1 MRTSLRY
8 HHAIGLGL
16 LLLLAQCQKIKP
28 KAPQAEGFDPPI
40 PATLSYLAGDITFQL
55 RELEEK
61 INKELDPVLVGRQ
74 IKDGKTQGIISFRVK
89 RLGPVHVEY
98 VDQQIKLSAP
108 LQMWLTKPFSRD
120 TTPPKKP
127 FCALAVN
134 FKSPVSVT
142 PNWRLGSRTTFTD
155 YKWIVQPKIAGIPL
169 TNIVQT
175 ILDKHK
181 TDIEMAIDS
190 AVHTQ
195 LRLDEMVKPIWRDL
209 QSPLLINKE
218 YGLWLTPIPI
228 SVAAGTIT
236 GDARQITTHV
246 RIAVKTETELKPTKP
261 VHRPTPLPLLQKRD
275 TVSETSDLHLMSY
288 IPYADINR
296 MLAITTNNKNKKLAL
311 GSLTIHEVSVYGGQ
325 HALIVKADVSGLMD
339 GTVYLRGR
347 PTFDTLTN
355 TLHIDNL
362 DFDAETWKVL
372 PKGSDTVWHK
382 GLRKLLESLLTIH
395 LGDDIAKLPQ
405 AIDKAFEK
413 GSPGKKTDLAIQS
426 FRFVPQKIA
435 IRPDGIQA
443 LIHVK
448 SKVGIKIDQL

>member
-1 MRTSLRY
+1 MRTSLLHQY
-8 HHAIGLGL
+8 SIGIGL

-28 KAPQAEGFDPPI
+28 EAPKAEGFDTPI
-40 PATLSYLAGDITFQL
+40 PATLSYLAGSITFQL

-61 INKELDPVLVGRQ
+61 INKELDPVLVGSET
-74 IKDGKTQGIISFRVK
+74 KDGKTKGIISFRVK

-120 TTPPKKP
+120 TTPPEKP

-142 PNWRLGSRTTFTD
+142 PNWRLGSRTNFTD
-155 YKWIVQPKIAGIPL
+155 YTWIVQPSIAGISL
-169 TNIVQT
+169 TSLVQK
-175 ILDKHK
+175 ILDRHK

-228 SVAAGTIT
+228 SVAAGAIT
-236 GDARQITTHV
+236 GDARQITTPV
-246 RIAVKTETELKPTKP
+246 RIAVRTQTELKPTKP
-261 VHRPTPLPLLQKRD
+261 EHTPTPLPLLQKRGD
-275 TVSETSDLHLMSY
+275 VAQTSDLHLMSF

-311 GSLTIHEVSVYGGQ
+311 GALTIHEVSVYGGQ
-325 HALIVKADVSGLMD
+325 RSLIVKADVSGLMD
-339 GTVYLRGR
+339 GTIYLRGR

-355 TLHIDNL
+355 TLHINNL

-372 PKGSDTVWHK
+372 PKGSDTVWHQ
-382 GLRKLLESLLTIH
+382 GLRKLLESLLTIR

-413 GSPGKKTDLAIQS
+413 GSPGKKTDLTIKS

-443 LIHVK
+443 LIQVR
-448 SKVGIKIDQL
+448 SRVGVQVNEL

>member
-1 MRTSLRY
+1 MRTLLRCRY
-8 HHAIGLGL
+8 FIGFGL
-16 LLLLAQCQKIKP
+16 LVLLAQCQKVKP
-28 KAPQAEGFDPPI
+28 EAPKAEGFDPPI
-40 PATLSYLAGDITFQL
+40 AATLSYLAGSITFQL

-61 INKELDPVLVGRQ
+61 INKELDPVLVGKET
-74 IKDGKTQGIISFRVK
+74 KDGKTRGIISFRVK

-155 YKWIVQPKIAGIPL
+155 YKWIVQPQIAGISL
-169 TNIVQT
+169 TRIVQN
-175 ILDKHK
+175 ILDRHK

-195 LRLDEMVKPIWRDL
+195 LRLDKMVKPIWRDL

-228 SVAAGTIT
+228 SVAAGAIT
-236 GDARQITTHV
+236 GNAEQITTHV
-246 RIAVKTETELKPTKP
+246 RIAVRTQTELKPTKP
-261 VHRPTPLPLLQKRD
+261 VHTPTSLPPLQKRD
-275 TVSETSDLHLMSY
+275 TVPQTSDLHLMSF

-296 MLAITTNNKNKKLAL
+296 MLAVTTNSKNKKLVL

-325 HALIVKADVSGLMD
+325 RSLIVKADVSGLMD
-339 GTVYLRGR
+339 GTIYLRGR
-347 PTFDTLTN
+347 PEFDTLTN
-355 TLHIDNL
+355 TLHIANL
-362 DFDAETWKVL
+362 DFDAETWKAL

-382 GLRKLLESLLTIH
+382 GLRELLESLLTIP

-413 GSPGKKTDLAIQS
+413 GGPGKKTDLTIQS

-443 LIHVK
+443 LIYVK
-448 SKVGIKIDQL
+448 STVGVQVKQL